1 MNFLALSR
9 QEVRLHHHSLRGIE
23 KPIYYTIKNTEC
35 LFVRFIGR
43 RSSDEAFGNEFIL
56 GLTGLV

>member
-23 KPIYYTIKNTEC
+23 KPIYYTIKKHGMLIRPIHWEE
-35 LFVRFIGR
+35 VQ
-43 RSSDEAFGNEFIL
+43 
-56 GLTGLV
+56 